1 MKFYFLHNHYIP
13 FEVKNGP
20 IKVESVIVP
29 EFYSN
34 LNKLYIGEDCGFDS
48 VEMYIDHVIKCG
60 YYEPETSFSVENIR
74 IINSKNIRETLFKY
88 KRIGVK
94 IIQLYSGRDNEYYG
108 KEKGLTAAGEK
119 LLLEVYDAGLIL
131 DLSHLPDD
139 AALVIAEKFGG
150 RIIVSHCACT
160 DLYAQQKPRSNSL
173 SRSTIYKLA
182 KRVEVFGISFVNDII
197 SSAEYETNSYQIYKD
212 FITQMHLFVDTVGA
226 TKVALGPDYYDTAY
240 FSKLFHLEL
249 TYPDNFLSQRGL
261 IRFVEEI
268 SQDLSTIDTNN
279 ILCDNVIRLFKHE

>member
-20 IKVESVIVP
+20 IQVESVIVP

-34 LNKLYIGEDCGFDS
+34 LNKVYIGEYCGFDS
-48 VEMYIDHVIKCG
+48 VETYIDHVIKCG
-60 YYEPETSFSVENIR
+60 YYLPETVFSVENIR
-74 IINSKNIRETLFKY
+74 IINSKNIRETLLKY

-94 IIQLYSGRDNEYYG
+94 IIQLYSGKDNEYYE

-119 LLLEVYDAGLIL
+119 LLLEVYNAGLIL
-131 DLSHLPDD
+131 DLSHLSDD
-139 AALVIAEKFGG
+139 AALIIAEKFGG

-173 SRSTIYKLA
+173 SRSAIYKLA

-197 SSAEYETNSYQIYKD
+197 SSAEYETNSNQIYKD
-212 FITQMHLFVDTVGA
+212 FIAQMHLFVDTVGA

-249 TYPDNFLSQRGL
+249 TYPDNFLSQSGL
-261 IRFVEEI
+261 TRFVEEI
-268 SQDLSTIDTNN
+268 SQDISTIDANN